1 MAGKV
6 GVIVYDDL
14 KNPHLVETDP
24 SSILSIRSPLPER
37 RSPQSDERSSGDGG
51 SDKGGH
57 YDKVGG
63 QQVHSPQYATVGRR
77 IRQDLDIYS
86 SHYNVLRRPDG
97 ESDEAGEEQVYE
109 TVNKLAET
117 DRSVE

>member
-1 MAGKV
+1 MNFPKNIFICNLQVGLPGDEEDYNIYDSHSLIEDPYGDVSGKV

-63 QQVHSPQYATVGRR
+63 QQVVYNQK
-77 IRQDLDIYS
+77 IFQD
-86 SHYNVLRRPDG
+86 
-97 ESDEAGEEQVYE
+97 
-109 TVNKLAET
+109 
-117 DRSVE
+117 